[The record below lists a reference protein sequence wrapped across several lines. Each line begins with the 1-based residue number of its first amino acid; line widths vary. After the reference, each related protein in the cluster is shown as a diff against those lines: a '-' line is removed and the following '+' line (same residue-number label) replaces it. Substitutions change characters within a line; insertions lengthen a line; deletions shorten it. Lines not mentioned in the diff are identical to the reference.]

1 MYLVCGEAL
10 FDFFCNPG
18 ERSGE
23 LNFQALVGGSPFNVA
38 VGLRRLGVE
47 SALFGGISSDYLGQR
62 LRQVLEEEGVSDRY
76 LIASEA
82 PTTLAMVALDAKGSP
97 QYMFRG
103 EGCADRQ
110 LLAEHLPALD
120 EQVSG
125 LHVGSYSLVVP
136 PIGDTLLA
144 LVERESER
152 RLISLDPNV
161 RLNPAPNIEHWRQ
174 RIESFAAHAHL
185 IKVSEEDLELLYP
198 GIEPLTSIERW
209 LAGRCQVVF
218 LTRGS
223 AGAGVFSRQHGHW
236 SVPARQVATRDT
248 VGAGDTFQAAIIAYL
263 VQHGLDSPAALA
275 ALSRERLDAM
285 LDFAVKAAA
294 LTCSRVGPQLPYRH
308 ELEPYE
314 AVEGR
319 EAQ

>member
-18 ERSGE
+18 ERNSE
-23 LNFQALVGGSPFNVA
+23 LNFKALAGGSPFNVA

-62 LRQVLEEEGVSDRY
+62 LRQVLAEEGVSDRY
-76 LIASEA
+76 LVASEA
-82 PTTLAMVALDAKGSP
+82 PTTMAMVALDAQGSP

-103 EGCADRQ
+103 DGCADRQ
-110 LLAEHLPALD
+110 LLVEHLPALD
-120 EQVSG
+120 EQVTG
-125 LHVGSYSLVVP
+125 LHVGSYSLVVAP
-136 PIGDTLLA
+136 VGDTLLA

-161 RLNPAPNIEHWRQ
+161 RLNPAPDIERWRQ

-198 GIEPLTSIERW
+198 GVSPLTSIERW

-218 LTRGS
+218 LTRGN
-223 AGAGVFSRQHGHW
+223 AGASVFSRQHGRW
-236 SVPARQVATRDT
+236 SVPARQVVTQDT

-263 VQHGLDSPAALA
+263 VQHGLDSPAGLA
-275 ALSRERLDAM
+275 ALSREALAAM

-308 ELEPYE
+308 ELE
-314 AVEGR
+314 
-319 EAQ
+319 Q

>member
-18 ERSGE
+18 ERNSE
-23 LNFQALVGGSPFNVA
+23 LNFKALAGGSPFNVA

-47 SALFGGISSDYLGQR
+47 SALLGGISSDYLGQR
-62 LRQVLEEEGVSDRY
+62 LRQVLAEEGVSDRY
-76 LIASEA
+76 LVASEA
-82 PTTLAMVALDAKGSP
+82 PTTMAMVALDAQGSP

-103 EGCADRQ
+103 DGCADRQ
-110 LLAEHLPALD
+110 LLVEHLPALD
-120 EQVSG
+120 EQVTG
-125 LHVGSYSLVVP
+125 LHVGSYSLVVAP
-136 PIGDTLLA
+136 VGDTLLA

-161 RLNPAPNIEHWRQ
+161 RLNPAPDIERWRQ

-198 GIEPLTSIERW
+198 GVSPLTSIERW

-218 LTRGS
+218 LTRGN
-223 AGAGVFSRQHGHW
+223 AGASVFSRQHGHW
-236 SVPARQVATRDT
+236 SVPARQVVTQDT

-263 VQHGLDSPAALA
+263 VQHGLDSPAGLA
-275 ALSRERLDAM
+275 ALSRQALAAM

-308 ELEPYE
+308 ELE
-314 AVEGR
+314 
-319 EAQ
+319 Q